1 MENKIEKNT
10 VLLVAKPYLWTSFD
24 VVNYIRK
31 ILVSSSE
38 NKKCKV
44 GHAGT
49 LDPLATGLLLICTG
63 DKTKTI
69 DQFIGLDKEYTGI
82 IVLGSTTPSYD
93 LETEIDAQYPTSHI
107 STEMIYQTAKNMTGT
122 FEQMPPIYSAKKVNG
137 EIAYKKARLGENIVL
152 RTATIHIKIFEIT
165 AINGLEIHFRVLCSK
180 GTYIRTLAYDFGRAL
195 ESGAYLKD
203 LCRTKIGDF
212 LLDNA
217 LSLSSNNF
225 VNKDMGF
232 KLHKIP

>member
-10 VLLVAKPYLWTSFD
+10 ILLVAKPYLWTSFD
-24 VVNYIRK
+24 VVSYIRRT
-31 ILVSSSE
+31 LSANSE
-38 NKKCKV
+38 NGKCKV

-93 LETEIDAQYPTSHI
+93 LETDIDAEYPTSHI
-107 STEMIYQTAKNMTGT
+107 SADMIYQTAKDMTGT

-137 EIAYKKARLGENIVL
+137 EVAYKKARLGEEIVL
-152 RTATIHIKIFEIT
+152 KKSTIHINAFEIT
-165 AINGLEIHFRVLCSK
+165 AINGLEVHFKVLCSK

-195 ESGAYLKD
+195 QSGAYLKN
-203 LCRTKIGDF
+203 LCRTKIGNF
-212 LLDNA
+212 SLEHA
-217 LSLSSNNF
+217 LSLPTNAF
-225 VNKDMGF
+225 VNK
-232 KLHKIP
+232 KIRVV